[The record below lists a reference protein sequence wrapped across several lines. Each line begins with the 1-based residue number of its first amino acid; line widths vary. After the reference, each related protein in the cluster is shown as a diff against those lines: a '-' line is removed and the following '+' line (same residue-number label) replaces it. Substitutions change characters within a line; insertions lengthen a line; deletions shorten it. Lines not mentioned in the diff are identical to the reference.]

1 MILKFEKLMSYMKK
15 YKRKEI
21 DIELMKEIEQLK
33 NILFNSINQNLYNLY
48 QEHILNDEIDMETLD
63 NLYNFDVLN
72 LLISSENKEQLRK
85 IKIILENKKDLDE
98 MEMSDLLDK
107 LFNSK
112 SEEE

>member
-1 MILKFEKLMSYMKK
+1 MSYMKK

>member
-1 MILKFEKLMSYMKK
+1 MSYMKK

-63 NLYNFDVLN
+63 NLYNFDLLN